1 MFDTFFDRKTPRLTP
16 DLERLARKLTGLE
29 AIPDEAQGYDRV
41 EECTREAI
49 ALGVTGVPSF
59 LLDNWLLRRVYDDEL
74 MVSILRQLSTQYR
87 ESGSEAVN

>member
-1 MFDTFFDRKTPRLTP
+1 MP
-16 DLERLARKLTGLE
+16 DQ
-29 AIPDEAQGYDRV
+29 AQGFERV

-59 LLDNWLLRRVYDDEL
+59 LLDNWLFGGVYDDEL

>member
-1 MFDTFFDRKTPRLTP
+1 MSL
-16 DLERLARKLTGLE
+16 
-29 AIPDEAQGYDRV
+29 
-41 EECTREAI
+41 I

-59 LLDNWLLRRVYDDEL
+59 LLDNWLFGGVYDDEL